1 MSNVFIIVGPSG
13 VGKTTILNRLLHRYG
28 DRLFHPLTYTTRKKR
43 PGESHGVDMYFITE
57 TEWHSGHSQYCATG
71 RINGAMYATKS
82 SDVRDALAQ
91 GKRVI
96 ILLDANGT
104 EEFLTHFPGSIVVA
118 LLPEK
123 RGSLDKHLLKR
134 WPEKGPLFDERVKG
148 INREIIEISR
158 LPIDY
163 TIASDS
169 LDDIDRTLEAL
180 VFPELR
186 TQAA

>member
-1 MSNVFIIVGPSG
+1 
-13 VGKTTILNRLLHRYG
+13 
-28 DRLFHPLTYTTRKKR
+28 
-43 PGESHGVDMYFITE
+43 
-57 TEWHSGHSQYCATG
+57 
-71 RINGAMYATKS
+71 MYATKS